1 MILGGGNIGL
11 FLAQEV
17 EAHYPN
23 IRIHIIERSPERAA
37 YIAQKLSRTIVL
49 NGDALEGEMLLEAG
63 VQSADTVVAVTED
76 DRVNTLATV
85 LAKRLGS
92 KKTMCLANKTSFASL
107 VISLG
112 VDAVINPRVV
122 TVSKIMQYIRK
133 GNVHSVHSLGESFG
147 EVIDVDAAS
156 ASTLVGKTIQDL
168 YDTHKILVAALI
180 RDNQVT
186 IPRQS
191 SAIRLEDRV
200 ILMLAPEQ
208 AKRSEDL
215 LGID

>member
-1 MILGGGNIGL
+1 
-11 FLAQEV
+11 
-17 EAHYPN
+17 
-23 IRIHIIERSPERAA
+23 
-37 YIAQKLSRTIVL
+37 
-49 NGDALEGEMLLEAG
+49 
-63 VQSADTVVAVTED
+63 
-76 DRVNTLATV
+76 
-85 LAKRLGS
+85 
-92 KKTMCLANKTSFASL
+92 MCLANKTSFANL

-122 TVSKIMQYIRK
+122 TVSKIMQYIRR
-133 GNVHSVHSLGESFG
+133 GNVHSVNSLGENFG
-147 EVIDVDAAS
+147 EVIDVDASS

-168 YDTHKILVAALI
+168 YESHKILVAALI

-191 SAIRLEDRV
+191 STIRLEDRV

-215 LGID
+215 LGIG